1 METANPALSSSTFT
15 GFGRVAAAD
24 AMSIQGTVNKAAV
37 LLLCV
42 LITATWVWNLFYQT
56 MNPNAVVPW
65 LTLGAIAGF
74 IVALVTIFK
83 KTWAGVTAP
92 IYALL
97 EGLVI
102 GGLSALAEA
111 QFHGIVIQAVG
122 LTFGTCLALLLAYKS
137 RLIRATENFKMGVV
151 AATGGI
157 VLVYL
162 ATIILGFFG
171 VQIPLIHQSGVVGIG
186 FSLFVVIIAAL
197 NLVLDFDFIEQ
208 GAAAGAPKYMEWYAA
223 FGLMVTLIWLY
234 IEILRL
240 LTKLRS
246 RE

>member
-42 LITATWVWNLFYQT
+42 LITATWVWNVFYQT

-74 IVALVTIFK
+74 IVALITIFK